1 MEGMMDK
8 ESSHAPGKCPQVQ
21 ETVDRPSK
29 QVKHAK
35 EIQVSTDGMI
45 PINEI
50 KEFIMA
56 TIKDK

>member
-1 MEGMMDK
+1 MMDK
-8 ESSHAPGKCPQVQ
+8 ESSDAPRKRPQVQ